1 MPSVVQIP
9 VSTSENWETISEPL
23 QPFLA
28 DVTRRLRAEVGAFDP
43 AIANFVQYALSNSG
57 KQLRRMLVGLGAG
70 GAESINNDHTTIAVT
85 IEMVHLATLV
95 HDDVMDE
102 ARVRRRRP
110 TLAAN
115 WGNEIAVLAG
125 DCLFA
130 QALQRAS
137 ELPTP
142 VICRAVARATKNVC
156 TGEILQTL
164 QRGNYEIS
172 RDEYLKVV
180 RMKTAELFALA
191 CELGAELSEGDAV
204 SREALHNYGL
214 ALGTAYQIYDDCMDV
229 FGSEP
234 RAGKSLGTDL
244 ITGKPTLP
252 ILAALEEL
260 SAGEAQRLR
269 DVVTGWK
276 SGRTDELHELLH
288 QAGALAECLR
298 VIEELLDDARTTAAE
313 LPANAGCDGLM
324 ALCDRLTAQAVDL
337 VD

>member
-1 MPSVVQIP
+1 MSSVAQIP
-9 VSTSENWETISEPL
+9 AATSADWETINQPL

-57 KQLRRMLVGLGAG
+57 KQLRPMLVGLGAG
-70 GAESINNDHTTIAVT
+70 GAESINNNHTTIAVV

-142 VICRAVARATKNVC
+142 VICRAVSRATKNVC

-172 RDEYLKVV
+172 REEYMKVV

-191 CELGAELSEGDAV
+191 CELGAELSEGGAER
-204 SREALHNYGL
+204 REALHNYGL

-252 ILAALEEL
+252 VLAALEEL
-260 SAGEAQRLR
+260 SAGEAQQLR
-269 DVVTGWK
+269 DVVTNWEP
-276 SGRTDELHELLH
+276 GRTDELHELLNG
-288 QAGALAECLR
+288 AGALAECMR
-298 VIEELLDDARTTAAE
+298 VIGQLLDEARMAVVE
-313 LPANAGCDGLM
+313 MPSNGRDGLL
-324 ALCDRLTAQAVDL
+324 ALCNRLIGESEDL
-337 VD
+337 A

>member
-1 MPSVVQIP
+1 MPVASP
-9 VSTSENWETISEPL
+9 ANWETVSRPL
-23 QPFLA
+23 QPFLG
-28 DVTRRLRAEVGAFDP
+28 DVTRRLRAEVKAFDP
-43 AIANFVQYALSNSG
+43 AIANFVQYALANSG
-57 KQLRRMLVGLGAG
+57 KQLRPMLVSLGAG
-70 GAESINNDHTTIAVT
+70 GAEAVNDDHATIAVV

-142 VICRAVARATKNVC
+142 VICRAVSRATKNVC

-172 RDEYLKVV
+172 RDEYMKVV

-191 CELGAELSEGDAV
+191 CELGAELSGGDVAR
-204 SREALHNYGL
+204 REALRNFGL
-214 ALGTAYQIYDDCMDV
+214 ALGTAYQIYDDCIDV

-252 ILAALEEL
+252 ILAALREL

-269 DVVTGWK
+269 DVVTGWE

-288 QAGALAECLR
+288 QAGTLAECLR
-298 VIEELLDDARTTAAE
+298 VIEELLDEARSAVTG
-313 LPANAGCDGLM
+313 LPANTGRYGLL
-324 ALCDRLTAQAVDL
+324 ALCDRLTSQASNL
-337 VD
+337 A

>member
-1 MPSVVQIP
+1 MPVVTP
-9 VSTSENWETISEPL
+9 ADWEAISEPL

-43 AIANFVQYALSNSG
+43 AIANFVQYALTNSG
-57 KQLRRMLVGLGAG
+57 KQLRPMLVSLGAG
-70 GAESINNDHTTIAVT
+70 GAESINNDHTTIAVV

-172 RDEYLKVV
+172 RDEYMKVV

-191 CELGAELSEGDAV
+191 CELGAELSGGDAV
-204 SREALHNYGL
+204 RREALRNYGL

-252 ILAALEEL
+252 ILAALGEL
-260 SAGEAQRLR
+260 SAGEVQRLR
-269 DVVTGWK
+269 DVVADWE
-276 SGRTDELHELLH
+276 SGRTDELHGLLH
-288 QAGALAECLR
+288 QAGTLAECLR

>member
-9 VSTSENWETISEPL
+9 VTTSEDWETISEPL

-57 KQLRRMLVGLGAG
+57 KQLRPMLVGLGAG

-142 VICRAVARATKNVC
+142 VICRAVSRATKNVC

-164 QRGNYEIS
+164 QRGNYDIS
-172 RDEYLKVV
+172 RDEYMKVV

-191 CELGAELSEGDAV
+191 CELGAELSEGGAV
-204 SREALHNYGL
+204 RREALHNYGL

-252 ILAALEEL
+252 VLAALEEL

-269 DVVTGWK
+269 DIVTGWE
-276 SGRTDELHELLH
+276 SGRTNELHELLH
-288 QAGALAECLR
+288 QAGALAECMR
-298 VIEELLDDARTTAAE
+298 VIGELLDEARVVVAE
-313 LPANAGCDGLM
+313 LPSNGRDGLL
-324 ALCDRLTAQAVDL
+324 ALCNRLIGEAEDL
-337 VD
+337 A

>member
-1 MPSVVQIP
+1 MPSVIQMPIAP
-9 VSTSENWETISEPL
+9 HSDWETLSQPL
-23 QPFLA
+23 QPFLG
-28 DVTRRLRAEVGAFDP
+28 DVTRQLRAEVNAFDP
-43 AIANFVQYALSNSG
+43 AICNFVQYALANSG
-57 KQLRRMLVGLGAG
+57 KQLRPMLVGLSAG
-70 GAESINNDHTTIAVT
+70 GVEALNDDHATVAVI

-130 QALQRAS
+130 QALQRAA

-142 VICRAVARATKNVC
+142 NICRAVSCATKNVC

-172 RDEYLKVV
+172 RDEYMKVV

-191 CELGAELSEGDAV
+191 CGLGSDVSCGDAV
-204 SREALHNYGL
+204 RREALRDYGL
-214 ALGTAYQIYDDCMDV
+214 ALGTAYQIYDDCIDV

-234 RAGKSLGTDL
+234 CVGKSLGTDL
-244 ITGKPTLP
+244 MTGKPTLP
-252 ILAALEEL
+252 VLAALEEL
-260 SAGEAQRLR
+260 SAGKAQQLR
-269 DVVTGWK
+269 DVVSGWEP
-276 SGRTDELHELLH
+276 SRTEELLELLD
-288 QAGALAECLR
+288 QAGTLAENLR
-298 VIEELLDDARTTAAE
+298 VIEELLDEARLALTE
-313 LPANAGCDGLM
+313 VPANTGRDGLL
-324 ALCDRLTAQAVDL
+324 ALCDCLEAQTAGLA
-337 VD
+337 